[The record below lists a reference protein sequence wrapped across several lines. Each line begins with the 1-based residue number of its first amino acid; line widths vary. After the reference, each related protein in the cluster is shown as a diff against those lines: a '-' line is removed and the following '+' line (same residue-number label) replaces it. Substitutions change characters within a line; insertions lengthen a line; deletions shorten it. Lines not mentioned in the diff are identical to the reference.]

1 MLWYRDW
8 DCEGILDQTLDSKEM
23 HYQALTSDKIL
34 PFDGVMS
41 LLERL
46 QERRKYI
53 GVASSG
59 HPVKLNRNLKMS
71 GLFRYFQDFT
81 IVSAV
86 EVAKGKPA
94 PDVYLEA
101 FRRLKVI
108 DHSKVLVI
116 EDSINGLK
124 AAKGAGAFCVGIT
137 NSLPRS
143 LLEEHSDLVVE
154 HISEIEPLI
163 MK

>member
-1 MLWYRDW
+1 MFLCRDW
-8 DCEGILDQTLDSKEM
+8 DCEGILDQTLESKET
-23 HYQALTSDKIL
+23 HYQALTSKEIL
-34 PFDGVMS
+34 PFDGVET

-71 GLFRYFQDFT
+71 GLVRYFQDFT

-86 EVAKGKPA
+86 EVAKGKPS

-101 FRRLKVI
+101 FKRLKV
-108 DHSKVLVI
+108 DDPSKVLVI
-116 EDSINGLK
+116 EDSISGLK
-124 AAKGAGAFCVGIT
+124 AAKGAGAFGVGIT
-137 NSLPRS
+137 NSLPRK
-143 LLEEHSDLVVE
+143 LLEEHADLVVE